1 MVLLALALELLAC
14 PPPET
19 SRFDLIGVLDDD
31 DPAERVAVLRDPNTS
46 RSISV
51 RQGDLVEGSNEL
63 QMEGGSMV
71 VRRLRARVERI
82 EAGSVLLDDDQGLEV
97 ASSTTAWVERRGCRP
112 LFDVDAARDV
122 AAQARIVPAFE
133 RGVAIGFKLFSIRP
147 GSAWREAGLQ
157 NGDVIE
163 RVNGLDLNSPEKALV
178 VYSTLRCARRFV
190 VEVRRGDERLDL
202 TLLPP
207 EDLDPESLVR
217 GQGSF
222 VVTALAP
229 RTLLARAGLRTGD
242 VIVSI
247 EGAPLTIR
255 YVRSGERRRALIS
268 SSTVLSGTRT
278 RRAAWE
284 RPRAPR

>member
-1 MVLLALALELLAC
+1 MVLLALTLELLAC

-19 SRFDLIGVLDDD
+19 SRFELIGVLDDD

-46 RSISV
+46 RSFSV

-207 EDLDPESLVR
+207 EDFDPESL
-217 GQGSF
+217 F
-222 VVTALAP
+222 VLAP
-229 RTLLARAGLRTGD
+229 RTLLARAGLRNGD
-242 VIVSI
+242 VIVGI

-284 RPRAPR
+284 RPQAPR